1 MKVLAFYLPQYH
13 QVPENDKW
21 WGKGFTE
28 WENMKKAKP
37 LIKDQYQPRV
47 PLDNNYYDL
56 SDTRVLEWQTK
67 IAKEH
72 GIYGFCVYHYWFGSQ
87 LLLER
92 PMELY
97 LNDEKCDL
105 PFCFSWANET
115 WTNAWA
121 NDNEKDRK
129 VLIRQEYGNIDE
141 WERHFQYLLQFF
153 KDKRYIKEGNKPL
166 FVIYRPQYI
175 PNLNKRLEYYN
186 KRAIE
191 EGFDGIVYA
200 GQHVSFYADNKV
212 DKKQFTYQIEYQPG
226 FAFYDM
232 SSRIQKC
239 VSKCKQNL
247 QTWAR
252 DHLKS
257 FKSVKKAKLQ
267 LLNYDEVW
275 DKVLERK
282 PEKSLKAIPGAFV
295 DWDNTPRYKE
305 KGRVL
310 LGSNPD
316 KFEKYLKV
324 QLDRAINVYNSEY
337 LFIFAW
343 NEWSEGG
350 HLEPDSKYGY
360 GYLEAVKKALDE
372 VIDKG
377 EIS

>member
-129 VLIRQEYGNIDE
+129 VLIRQEYGNI
-141 WERHFQYLLQFF
+141 FF
-153 KDKRYIKEGNKPL
+153 NFLRIS
-166 FVIYRPQYI
+166 
-175 PNLNKRLEYYN
+175 
-186 KRAIE
+186 AI
-191 EGFDGIVYA
+191 
-200 GQHVSFYADNKV
+200 
-212 DKKQFTYQIEYQPG
+212 
-226 FAFYDM
+226 
-232 SSRIQKC
+232 
-239 VSKCKQNL
+239 
-247 QTWAR
+247 
-252 DHLKS
+252 
-257 FKSVKKAKLQ
+257 
-267 LLNYDEVW
+267 
-275 DKVLERK
+275 
-282 PEKSLKAIPGAFV
+282 
-295 DWDNTPRYKE
+295 
-305 KGRVL
+305 
-310 LGSNPD
+310 
-316 KFEKYLKV
+316 
-324 QLDRAINVYNSEY
+324 
-337 LFIFAW
+337 
-343 NEWSEGG
+343 
-350 HLEPDSKYGY
+350 
-360 GYLEAVKKALDE
+360 
-372 VIDKG
+372 
-377 EIS
+377 